1 MLSCDWHFASKCQM
15 AWNSL
20 VLAKYEWS
28 SLLAPAWQF
37 KCGQNTVR
45 FRRDHF
51 VPNAPYLGPAV
62 CEYPLRLSWED
73 PRAEKKERDEVQLSQ
88 KAGTQ
93 DIYIYICK
101 VMFFLGISRD
111 EVYLCC
117 NTSEASQDVAVL
129 WRRTD
134 FGR

>member
-1 MLSCDWHFASKCQM
+1 
-15 AWNSL
+15 
-20 VLAKYEWS
+20 
-28 SLLAPAWQF
+28 
-37 KCGQNTVR
+37 
-45 FRRDHF
+45 